1 MTRRTDDPVTRFSGS
16 RGPESIETAS
26 GRIKVKSEPMVPLV
40 LLRIILVVLLVAANA
55 FFVAAEFAMVSLRDT
70 RIQQLIEQRR
80 IGARTV
86 QKIQKRLDEF
96 LPAVQFGVTLA
107 SLGLGWVGE
116 GTLAA
121 LFQPWM
127 TNIPWGRIYAH
138 GFAAT
143 VAFIVITYMHVLL
156 GEIVPKSLAL
166 QRAERVALAVAGP
179 MDFFM
184 TLARPFLLIMNKSAN
199 LVLRGFGS
207 RVMREGGVHSPE
219 EVKLIVTASRRV
231 GLLPESQEDMI
242 HNALELGNLSVREIM
257 VPRHNIFS
265 LPADLPLEDA
275 MARVV
280 EEQHSRVPVYDPDKG
295 KENIIGLLYSK
306 DLSRMMHMR
315 LTSGGAFP
323 GGAGRMRVRD
333 IMREVLFV
341 PEAKP
346 VADLL
351 VEFQQRKRH
360 LAIVVDEFGSTS
372 GLVTVE
378 DVLEQLV
385 GELEDEFDVAQ
396 RPGTPLTSGSV
407 ILDGS
412 ANIRDLEVQYEIELP
427 RDQGFETLAGFVLA
441 QLSRIPKGGESFEYQ
456 GRHYAVLQMEGHR
469 IARVRIDSS
478 IQSSHSKSAD

>member
-1 MTRRTDDPVTRFSGS
+1 LRAKARSPPHTPDG
-16 RGPESIETAS
+16 
-26 GRIKVKSEPMVPLV
+26 GRIKVKSTNMVPLV
-40 LLRIILVVLLVAANA
+40 LLRIIVVVLLVAANA
-55 FFVAAEFAMVSLRDT
+55 FFVAAEFAMVSLRET

-86 QKIQKRLDEF
+86 LKIQQHLAEF

-116 GTLAA
+116 GTLAVI
-121 LFQPWM
+121 FMPWVSG
-127 TNIPWGRIYAH
+127 IPFARVYAH
-138 GFAAT
+138 GLAAT
-143 VAFIVITYMHVLL
+143 VAFILITYMHVLL

-166 QRAERVALAVAGP
+166 QRGERVALAVAPP

-184 TLARPFLLIMNKSAN
+184 TVARPFLVIMNKSAA

-219 EVKLIVTASRRV
+219 ELKLIVTASRRV
-231 GLLPESQEDMI
+231 GLIPESQEEMV
-242 HNALELGNLSVREIM
+242 HNALELGNLTVREIM
-257 VPRHNIFS
+257 VPRHSIFS
-265 LPADLPLEDA
+265 LPADMPLEDA
-275 MARVV
+275 MAQVV
-280 EEQHSRVPVYDPDKG
+280 EEQHSRVPVYDAEKG

-315 LTSGGAFP
+315 LK
-323 GGAGRMRVRD
+323 AGFNGTPARLRVRN

-346 VADLL
+346 AADLL
-351 VEFQQRKRH
+351 LEFQKRKRH
-360 LAIVVDEFGSTS
+360 LAIVVDEFGSTA

-396 RPGTPLTSGSV
+396 RPVVPLTAGEAV
-407 ILDGS
+407 VLDGS
-412 ANIRDLEVQYEIELP
+412 ANVRDLEVQYEIELP
-427 RDQGFETLAGFVLA
+427 RDQGFETLAGFVMA
-441 QLSRIPKGGESFEYQ
+441 QLGKIPKGGESLEYE
-456 GRHYAVLQMEGHR
+456 GRRYTVMQMEGHR
-469 IARVRIDSS
+469 IGRVKF
-478 IQSSHSKSAD
+478 QSVAPSAQTRSAS